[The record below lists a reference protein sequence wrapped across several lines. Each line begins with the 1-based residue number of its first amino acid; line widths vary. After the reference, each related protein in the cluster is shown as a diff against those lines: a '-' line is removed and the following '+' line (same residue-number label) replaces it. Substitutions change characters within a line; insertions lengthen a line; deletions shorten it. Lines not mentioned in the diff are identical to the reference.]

1 MALSVTEWHDQV
13 ETAVLANDGHAL
25 KVLYA
30 QAQQIFGPDAGAHW
44 AEALSAYD
52 GTAVTG

>member
-25 KVLYA
+25 KVLYGEA
-30 QAQQIFGPDAGAHW
+30 QRLFGSDAGAHW